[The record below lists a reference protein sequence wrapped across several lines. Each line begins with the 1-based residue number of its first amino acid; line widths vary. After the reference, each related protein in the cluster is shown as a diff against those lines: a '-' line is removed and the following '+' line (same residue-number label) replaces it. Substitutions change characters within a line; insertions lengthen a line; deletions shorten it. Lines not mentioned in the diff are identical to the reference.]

1 MKRRLPDL
9 TLRARLTVLV
19 VAAVAVAVVAVSLT
33 SWLVTQ
39 ASLYRQFDA
48 QLQAYAQV
56 AAKSA
61 SPADA
66 LATLRSADRDGRST
80 DPDHG
85 IGLTVQFLD
94 AAGAPTGTAGEVS
107 AFPVGAPAR
116 QVAAGA
122 ISVGSEV
129 DKIGSDR
136 YRVWIAARPDGG
148 AVQVARDSEG
158 VEHTLADL
166 GLWELLVGFAG
177 VLVAALIGRA
187 VAKTALRPVDTL
199 TAAAGEVARTQAL
212 AAEITV
218 KGRGELAK
226 LAESFNEMLAA
237 LATSRDE
244 QRRLVEDA
252 GHELRTPLAS
262 LRNNIELLI
271 HAQTRSGL
279 PSDDHAR
286 LLADLDTQSAEL
298 TDLVGELV
306 ELATGDRSPEGVE
319 DVELDDLVRTA
330 VDRARPHAPG
340 IGFDLSAEASV
351 VRGRPAALE
360 RAVLNILGNAAKWSP
375 AGGTVT
381 VTLTAEPGEAHLVVT
396 DEGPGIPD
404 TDLPHVFERFYRAAS
419 ARSLPGSGLG
429 LAIVQQVVAQHHGRV
444 TASNGE
450 CGGARFELTLPCA
463 APVRGS

>member
-1 MKRRLPDL
+1 MKRRLPEL

-66 LATLRSADRDGRST
+66 LATLRTADRDGRST
-80 DPDHG
+80 DPGHG
-85 IGLTVQFLD
+85 VGLTVQFVD
-94 AAGAPTGTAGEVS
+94 AAGAPTGDAGEVS
-107 AFPVGAPAR
+107 AFPVGAQAR

-129 DKIGSDR
+129 DRIGSDR
-136 YRVWIAARPDGG
+136 YRVWIAARPAGG

-166 GLWELLVGFAG
+166 GLWELLVGLAG

-286 LLADLDTQSAEL
+286 LLTDLDTQSAEL

-306 ELATGDRSPEGVE
+306 ELATGDHSPEDVE
-319 DVELDDLVRTA
+319 DVELADVVRTA
-330 VDRARPHAPG
+330 VDRARPRAPG
-340 IGFDLSAEASV
+340 IRFDLSTEAAESVV

-375 AGGTVT
+375 PGGTVT
-381 VTLTAEPGEAHLVVT
+381 VTLAAGPGEAHLVVT

-419 ARSLPGSGLG
+419 ARAQPGSGLG
-429 LAIVQQVVAQHHGRV
+429 LAIVHQVVAQHHGRV
-444 TASNGE
+444 RASNGE
-450 CGGARFELTLPCA
+450 RGGARFELAL
-463 APVRGS
+463 PVRGS